1 MQVRRSHRYLT
12 PAACLLLAIATASV
26 GIPATVSAPARG
38 EAEPD
43 AGRADPAPLALFA
56 VEVRTGPAW
65 DSSRPPNEQA
75 FFKEHS
81 AGLKRLREAGRIV
94 AGVRYSD
101 VGLLFFSAVSL
112 EEVRALMDQD
122 PSMQAGT
129 FRYEIHRVNVFYPGA
144 LEVARRPADGA
155 TRP

>member
-1 MQVRRSHRYLT
+1 
-12 PAACLLLAIATASV
+12 
-26 GIPATVSAPARG
+26 VSGPARG
-38 EAEPD
+38 EAQPD

-65 DSSRPPNEQA
+65 DPSRPPNEQA

-101 VGLLFFSAVSL
+101 VGLLLFSAASV

-129 FRYEIHRVNVFYPGA
+129 FRYEVHPANVFYPGT
-144 LEVARRPADGA
+144 LEAARRPAEA
-155 TRP
+155 AARPRTAQGPVRGR